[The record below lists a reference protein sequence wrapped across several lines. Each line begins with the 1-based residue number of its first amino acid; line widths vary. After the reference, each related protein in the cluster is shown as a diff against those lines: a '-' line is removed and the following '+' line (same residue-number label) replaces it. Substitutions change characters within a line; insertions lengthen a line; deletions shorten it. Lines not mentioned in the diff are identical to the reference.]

1 LPVRLALTAGEAHD
15 NRLAAKLLSRLKAGS
30 MLLADRG
37 YDADWIRALAARKG
51 ALANIPP
58 RCNRSEPICFS
69 PYLYRARN
77 LVERFFNKIKHC
89 RRVAT
94 RYDKLAAN
102 YLAFV
107 QLASIRLWR
116 ALMSPRPRPS
126 ASAAGLSRPTGLCW
140 GAHLLSQFLRN
151 SCFARLSVGALPLVT
166 MPVSGRTY
174 TTIDQLHRSSGGVL
188 REPSSMIRPTV
199 RPSSRMAQSR
209 RRAKAV
215 DASFV
220 GRSSRGISAPC

>member
-1 LPVRLALTAGEAHD
+1 
-15 NRLAAKLLSRLKAGS
+15 

-58 RCNRSEPICFS
+58 RCNRSAPICFS

-89 RRVAT
+89 RRIAT

-107 QLASIRLWR
+107 QLASIRLWLR
-116 ALMSPRPRPS
+116 VNES
-126 ASAAGLSRPTGLCW
+126 ASLPKALGTTKKLSNF
-140 GAHLLSQFLRN
+140 S
-151 SCFARLSVGALPLVT
+151 
-166 MPVSGRTY
+166 
-174 TTIDQLHRSSGGVL
+174 HR
-188 REPSSMIRPTV
+188 
-199 RPSSRMAQSR
+199 
-209 RRAKAV
+209 
-215 DASFV
+215 
-220 GRSSRGISAPC
+220 